1 MDFANRLANH
11 AALWAALRVISL
23 LHSVQKEGKRLV
35 VHPDVDYDGLV
46 DNCFD
51 IMEMTEDYPGIAEG

>member
-1 MDFANRLANH
+1 
-11 AALWAALRVISL
+11 
-23 LHSVQKEGKRLV
+23 
-35 VHPDVDYDGLV
+35 VDYDGLV